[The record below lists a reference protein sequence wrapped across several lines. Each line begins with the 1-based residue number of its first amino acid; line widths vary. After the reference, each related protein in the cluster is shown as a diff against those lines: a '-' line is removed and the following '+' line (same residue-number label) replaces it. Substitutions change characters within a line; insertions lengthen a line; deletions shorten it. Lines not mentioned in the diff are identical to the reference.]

1 MALIEVKDAS
11 LYLSQEHYFSKLKAQ
26 LSKDLNDVDF
36 DDELDRIDLS
46 NSSDLP
52 DLVRRFLNQI
62 FSTNAE
68 QFFQLMYRIDIP
80 DADMRTMVLGSG
92 LDFDGL
98 ADLVLKRELL
108 KLLFR
113 EKYSG

>member
-1 MALIEVKDAS
+1 MALIEVKDAY
-11 LYLSQEHYFSKLKAQ
+11 LYLNQENYFQKLKAQ
-26 LSKDLNDVDF
+26 LSKDLNDSDF
-36 DDELDRIDLS
+36 DDELERIDLS

-108 KLLFR
+108 KILLR
-113 EKYSG
+113 EKYSE

>member
-11 LYLSQEHYFSKLKAQ
+11 LYLNQEHYFQKLKAQ

-36 DDELDRIDLS
+36 DDELERIDLS

-52 DLVRRFLNQI
+52 NLVRRFLNQI

-80 DADMRTMVLGSG
+80 YADMRTMVLGSG

-98 ADLVLKRELL
+98 SDLVLKRELL
-108 KLLFR
+108 KILLR
-113 EKYSG
+113 EKYSD

>member
-11 LYLSQEHYFSKLKAQ
+11 LYLNQEHYFSKLKAQ

-36 DDELDRIDLS
+36 DDELERIDLS

-80 DADMRTMVLGSG
+80 DADMKTMVLGSG
-92 LDFDGL
+92 LDFEGL

-108 KLLFR
+108 KILLR